1 MNYSVILRTLGNMVL
16 FEALFLTVPLVT
28 AAIYWE
34 AAFWMYLITIAI
46 CIAVG
51 ALCLLIKSKDKN
63 VYSKEAFVIVA
74 LGWIVMSLFGAL
86 PFVMTQEI
94 PSYVDALFETVS
106 GFTTTGASILNGSQ
120 IESMSKANLM
130 WRSFTH
136 WLGGMGVL
144 VFIMAFLPLSG
155 AKNMNIMKA
164 ESPGPQVS
172 KIVPRVRQTAR
183 ILYIIYTTLTVVELV
198 LLLVGGMPLF
208 DAITTSFATAGTG
221 GFAVKSDSLT
231 SYSPYLKWV
240 VTIFMLMFSINFNSY
255 FLLTKRKWKE
265 ALNAEVRAFI
275 IIVFVAIGIIIANL
289 CFSGGYTFA
298 QAVGQAPFTVA
309 SIISTTGFVVND
321 FNLWPTLSKTVLVW
335 LMFIGACAGSTG
347 GGIKVSRWL
356 MYIRSTT
363 NEIGHIIHPKQV
375 KKITLDKKVVEHDVV
390 RSLNAFFVA
399 FFVIFGLSVLAVSI
413 EGYDFT
419 TNFTAVAATINNVG
433 PGLNLVGPAGNFGF
447 FSAPTKLVL
456 IFDMLAGRLEVFPML
471 VLFSPKTWKK

>member
-46 CIAVG
+46 CVAVG

-74 LGWIVMSLFGAL
+74 LGWIVMSLFGSL

-106 GFTTTGASILNGSQ
+106 GFTTTGASILDGSQ
-120 IESMSKANLM
+120 LESMSKANLM

-183 ILYIIYTTLTVVELV
+183 ILYIIYASFTVVELV

-208 DAITTSFATAGTG
+208 DAINTSFATAGTG
-221 GFAVKSDSLT
+221 GFGIKSDSMA

-240 VTIFMLMFSINFNSY
+240 VTIFMLLFSINFNSY

-275 IIVFVAIGIIIANL
+275 IIVFVAIGIITANL
-289 CFSGGYTFA
+289 CFSGGYTFT
-298 QAVGQAPFTVA
+298 QAIGQAPFTVA
-309 SIISTTGFVVND
+309 SIISTTGYAVND
-321 FNLWPTLSKTVLVW
+321 FNLWPTLSKTVLVL
-335 LMFIGACAGSTG
+335 LMFVGACAGSTG
-347 GGIKVSRWL
+347 GGMKVSRWL
-356 MYIRSTT
+356 MFTRSVT

-375 KKITLDKKVVEHDVV
+375 KKITLDKKIVEHEVV
-390 RSLNAFFVA
+390 RSLNAYFVA

-419 TNFTAVAATINNVG
+419 TNFTAVATTINNIG
-433 PGLNLVGPAGNFGF
+433 PGLNLVGPTGNFGF